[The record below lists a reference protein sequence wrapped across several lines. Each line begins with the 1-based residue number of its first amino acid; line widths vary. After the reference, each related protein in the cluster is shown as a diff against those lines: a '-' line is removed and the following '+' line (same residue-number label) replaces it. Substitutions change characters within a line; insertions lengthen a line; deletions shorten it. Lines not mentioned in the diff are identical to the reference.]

1 MFPLTCIFLLL
12 NARKKYDRTPLRMNF
27 AFIVFIFSQAFRCGC
42 DCDGA
47 HFFGREMTS
56 LVSTPSQRAFAG
68 KRNKMTAADVR
79 KHVMTGSLMMLH
91 PASFDMT
98 LPDGSTPQTLSL
110 LDVVDPCDIE
120 EALAQRRTSA
130 LYDISSTT
138 ASPRKVS
145 EFPADDVEVRIVP
158 REWTTVDPP
167 VPTETKDLKIE
178 PFVRDII
185 SSFTDQFSLVQRR
198 YQQFGSADA
207 YVRMLIERPIIV
219 RSTTR
224 PIFEADAGRAERIA
238 RSVSVV
244 GDQDSKR
251 QSYAST
257 ASSGTMGSTEG
268 DSRESRLHQSQ
279 PDPTIP
285 GVIQRSS
292 FTQLDQL
299 SDARRQTGRHTSL
312 VNLLPVQPDSSV
324 IEKRSAPPY
333 PEERVGQKLIVKVIK
348 LTLDPFFEPVFGSIA
363 IYDAKA
369 RRKVSENF
377 YFDVNPDEL
386 RRLVE
391 KKRYYEEPPQR
402 CSQAAFSL
410 SSPLSDLFMV
420 VKLEKVLQACEIA
433 DASEPYT
440 SCAAKDDR
448 TREKLSAA
456 AADYCERLGAFRMPL
471 GFMVVDL
478 QKVLM
483 GANSLERSDMTM
495 STVTATSSGTI
506 TGETAAPLASV
517 SGETDSIVSADR
529 VSNTSTSTFR
539 RMGSGT
545 SAAAVLN
552 RVRTPLQRRKFLG
565 GSAAGSE
572 DSSVPDASSVGKSM
586 ELNLANLQP
595 VTLNLNSF
603 FRQEADRLSDD
614 DLFKLLADA
623 RKPGGKLSRLKT
635 FTADLALQ
643 LSGGT
648 GEELLMR
655 LSPEMLRVAP
665 FSGGELTK
673 DIQEFP
679 AKGLYMANTSYRNLL
694 YIYPKSANLTNRPG
708 TARNI
713 SIKIELM
720 NSQEQPQPVIFARGP
735 GCEMVSVI
743 RTAVVYHNKTPHIAD
758 EIKLRIPVDLDDG
771 HHLLFTFYHISC
783 KANNKDE
790 EVEYPIGY
798 SWLPLFRDGR
808 LSTGDFHLPICLD
821 RLPSSYGYLSP
832 DVALPNVRWL
842 DAHKPAFNLSVTA
855 ISTVHPQDEHLERFF
870 IGVNSLSSTDRK
882 KPPVSESAL
891 IAAAQ
896 GVTKA
901 RPEPMVAY
909 LYNVLDKLI
918 ALIAN
923 RPYSE
928 ALSSACF
935 ETMGQLVKIC
945 TMLLDSC
952 LDMHGRS
959 ALLTSYVHYF
969 KIAMKESKARS
980 QLCKE
985 MAAER
990 NKPGSPETQK
1000 LFTIIEDMEKASSHQ
1015 QRVPCEAV
1023 PSTSNKSVHEELAE
1037 LWVRSGGCAR
1047 EMAFLNSWFFFELM
1061 IKSMAE
1067 YLSMTGRL
1075 YLTRRSRFSERF
1087 IRALDSLS
1095 AATIS
1100 EVITRLTKD
1109 PRQATSIANSWAFFV
1124 RDAFSLMDRSYVM
1137 GLVRDFNRDISA
1149 KISCI
1154 GEPAATTLMLLKL
1167 DFVRIV
1173 SSHEH
1178 FVILNLPF
1186 GPPLSIPTS
1195 TSSSSLG
1202 MSTGSSTV
1210 QLQAP
1215 SPECVS
1221 ITSRSTTT
1229 TIDSWGSLGS
1239 GELTYDFRKCHYLVG
1254 LALSD
1259 LSSVLDS
1266 SSSPV
1271 LHARAISVIHNLLST
1286 HEADSRLTDPGI
1298 RSRVASLY
1306 LPLVTIVLDVAEQ
1319 IHDPFVNTTT
1329 VTNNFTSDDP
1339 LCSSTSP
1346 GVNPKVALAI
1356 AGIGSAI
1363 SPPRSPTGARKSKTP
1378 DPSKATLS
1386 LELSRQLLACFCWVL
1401 KNVDGSALRHWVREL
1416 PPTRLTQLL
1425 NVLQLCV
1432 SCFEYK
1438 PAKSGEVVTNG
1449 IDPDETLTD
1458 CVVTRRDGVR
1468 WRVGPPSASEGD
1480 SRRTSSLLFEDE
1492 ALLEAALCTEVVLCV
1507 LDTLETIIRVIS
1519 MPGSDHLHFALP
1531 MVLKGMMHMFACNQS
1546 VQALECIFVSQRT
1559 LVKKFSDVIF
1569 EQEAEQCGELC
1580 LQLLRHCAS
1589 RLPAVRSQAAASLY
1603 LLMRESYENGSSL
1616 ARVKMQITM
1625 SLSTLVSNATREG
1638 VWLNEDCLRR
1648 SLKTVLIY
1656 SETDANTDSHT
1667 RANSNFSEQ
1676 VKDLVLNI
1684 HMILSDTVKL
1694 KEFANDFEMT
1704 IDLMYRV
1711 AKGYQT
1717 NPDLRLTW
1725 LLNMASR
1732 HADRELYCEAGQC
1745 VLHAAALAAEYI
1757 AMSTTD
1763 GYMPRGAVDFE
1774 RISDNILEESAVSDD
1789 VLSPDVE
1796 GICESR
1802 HFTAAG
1808 LVNLVEKSMAFFE
1821 KAHMYELMPDVFR
1834 IVEPIVREWRDYR
1847 RLGAI
1852 YARLSEALGR
1862 IEPTVSITEDTA
1874 DAWLS
1879 PLAGSDK
1886 RCFGTYFRVGFY
1898 GSRFGDLDGE
1908 EYVYKEGPFTKLS
1921 EISHRLESFYTERF
1935 GKDVV
1940 EVIKD
1945 SNNVV
1950 RSSLQPTKAY
1960 LQITYVEPY
1969 FDKWERRRRPT
1980 HFERSHKIKRF
1991 VYATPFTR
1999 DGKAHG
2005 DLKDQFKRRTIL
2017 STQYSFPYVKTRI
2030 KVVEREQKV
2039 LQPIQVAIDDIEKKT
2054 RELAAAIAQNPPD
2067 AKMLQMVLQGCI
2079 GTTVNQG
2086 PIQVA
2091 NVFLTDVALNEFGK
2105 PVDKLQNKLR
2115 LCFRDFSKKCADA
2128 LTLNK
2133 NLILPDQLAYQS
2145 ELQKNYVEFT
2155 RRMAPIIGGGG
2166 NRHER
2171 KEVTTGAEHAVAVA
2185 AEIGPVTSV

>member
-1 MFPLTCIFLLL
+1 
-12 NARKKYDRTPLRMNF
+12 
-27 AFIVFIFSQAFRCGC
+27 
-42 DCDGA
+42 
-47 HFFGREMTS
+47 MTS

-98 LPDGSTPQTLSL
+98 LPDGSTQQTLSL

-158 REWTTVDPP
+158 REWPTVDPP

-178 PFVRDII
+178 PFIRDII
-185 SSFTDQFSLVQRR
+185 ASFTDQFSLVQRR
-198 YQQFGSADA
+198 YQQYGSADA

-224 PIFEADAGRAERIA
+224 PTFEADAGRAERVA

-244 GDQDSKR
+244 GDQESKR

-257 ASSGTMGSTEG
+257 ASSGTMGSGEG

-299 SDARRQTGRHTSL
+299 SDARRQAGRHTSL
-312 VNLLPVQPDSSV
+312 VNLLPLQPESAV

-333 PEERVGQKLIVKVIK
+333 PEERVGQKLIVKVAK
-348 LTLDPFFEPVFGSIA
+348 LTLDPYFEPVFGSIA

-377 YFDVNPDEL
+377 YFDVNPDEV
-386 RRLVE
+386 RRLLDR
-391 KKRYYEEPPQR
+391 KHPQDEPSQR

-410 SSPLSDLFMV
+410 SCPLSDLFMV
-420 VKLEKVLQACEIA
+420 VKLEKVLQACEIG
-433 DASEPYT
+433 DASEPYVG
-440 SCAAKDDR
+440 CAAKDDR

-456 AADYCERLGAFRMPL
+456 ASDYCERLGSFRMPL

-483 GANSLERSDMTM
+483 GANSLERSEMTM
-495 STVTATSSGTI
+495 STVTAASSITV
-506 TGETAAPLASV
+506 TGETPAPPTSV

-565 GSAAGSE
+565 GSTAGSE
-572 DSSVPDASSVGKSM
+572 DSVTPDASSLGKSI
-586 ELNLANLQP
+586 ELSLANLQP

-603 FRQEADRLSDD
+603 YKQEADRLSDD

-623 RKPGGKLSRLKT
+623 RKPGGKLGRLKT
-635 FTADLALQ
+635 FAAELSLQ

-694 YIYPKSANLTNRPG
+694 YIYPKSANLSNRPG

-713 SIKIELM
+713 SIKVELM
-720 NSQEQPQPVIFARGP
+720 NSQEHALPLMFSRGP
-735 GCEMVSVI
+735 GCEMVSQI
-743 RTAVVYHNKTPHIAD
+743 RTSVVYHNKTPHIAD

-771 HHLLFTFYHISC
+771 HHLLFSFYHISC
-783 KANNKDE
+783 KPNNKDE

-842 DAHKPAFNLSVTA
+842 DAHKPTFNLSIVA
-855 ISTVHPQDEHLERFF
+855 ISTVHPQDEHLEKFF

-891 IAAAQ
+891 ITAAQ

-923 RPYSE
+923 RPYTE

-952 LDMHGRS
+952 LDIHGRS
-959 ALLTSYVHYF
+959 ALLSSYIHYF

-985 MAAER
+985 LAAER

-1000 LFTIIEDMEKASSHQ
+1000 LFTIIEDMEKLSSQH

-1023 PSTSNKSVHEELAE
+1023 PSTSNKAVHEELAE

-1047 EMAFLNSWFFFELM
+1047 EMAFLNAWFFLELM

-1087 IRALDSLS
+1087 IKALDSLS

-1100 EVITRLTKD
+1100 EVVTRLIKD

-1137 GLVRDFNRDISA
+1137 GLVRDFNRDISS
-1149 KISCI
+1149 KISCVS
-1154 GEPAATTLMLLKL
+1154 EPAATTLMLLKL
-1167 DFVRIV
+1167 DFIRIV

-1195 TSSSSLG
+1195 SSSSSLG
-1202 MSTGSSTV
+1202 MSIGSTTTP
-1210 QLQAP
+1210 LAP

-1239 GELTYDFRKCHYLVG
+1239 GELTYDFRRCHYLVG
-1254 LALSD
+1254 LALAD
-1259 LSSVLDS
+1259 LASVLDS
-1266 SSSPV
+1266 SNSHV
-1271 LHARAISVIHNLLST
+1271 LHSRAISVIHNLLSA

-1329 VTNNFTSDDP
+1329 VGNSFPSDDP
-1339 LCSSTSP
+1339 LGSSTSP

-1363 SPPRSPTGARKSKTP
+1363 SPPRTPTGTRKNKPS
-1378 DPSKATLS
+1378 DPSKVTLN

-1401 KNVDGSALRHWVREL
+1401 KNVDGAALRHWVREL

-1438 PAKSGEVVTNG
+1438 GGKPGEVVTNG
-1449 IDPDETLTD
+1449 VDPDETLTD

-1468 WRVGPPSASEGD
+1468 WRVGPPSSGESD

-1531 MVLKGMMHMFACNQS
+1531 MVLRVMMHMFACNQS

-1603 LLMRESYENGSSL
+1603 LLMRESFENGSSL

-1656 SETDANTDSHT
+1656 SETDASTDSHT

-1732 HADRELYCEAGQC
+1732 HADRELYCEAGEC

-1763 GYMPRGAVDFE
+1763 SFMPRGAVDFE

-1821 KAHMYELMPDVFR
+1821 KAHMYEIMPDVFR

-1862 IEPTVSITEDTA
+1862 IEPTVCITEDAA
-1874 DAWLS
+1874 DVWPS
-1879 PLAGSDK
+1879 PLASADK

-1898 GSRFGDLDGE
+1898 GVRFGDLDGE

-1950 RSSLQPTKAY
+1950 RSSLQSTKAY

-1969 FDKWERRRRPT
+1969 FDKWERRRRLT

-2005 DLKDQFKRRTIL
+2005 DLKDQYKRRTIL
-2017 STQYSFPYVKTRI
+2017 TTQHSFPYVKTRI
-2030 KVVEREQKV
+2030 KVVDREQKV

-2133 NLILPDQLAYQS
+2133 NLIMPDQLAYQS
-2145 ELQKNYVEFT
+2145 ELQKNYVDFT
-2155 RRMAPIIGGGG
+2155 RRMAPIIGCTNG
-2166 NRHER
+2166 NGNSRHER
-2171 KEVTTGAEHAVAVA
+2171 KELTTHAEHAVAVA
-2185 AEIGPVTSV
+2185 AELGPVTSV